1 MIIMRRIIVGL
12 CAVALTSCDAGAGG
26 DRPADAPAGYRGMD
40 GSAATSDVPDDAG
53 VAPAA
58 IAPAGVSPAR
68 TIVVVGTSLTAGYGV
83 GEELAYPAVLQATI
97 DSAGLPFEVVNA
109 GISGET
115 SAGGLRRIDWSLQQ
129 PVDVLILELGANDG
143 LRALDPDAM
152 RANLD
157 AILTRTSERYP
168 DADLLILGME
178 APPNLGQAYA
188 TRFRQVF
195 RDIARKHD
203 AALVPFLLEGV
214 AGNPALNLEDGIHPS
229 PGGHRI
235 IARTVWSELGPI
247 LESRAGAA
255 APR

>member
-1 MIIMRRIIVGL
+1 MIIMRRIILGL
-12 CAVALTSCDAGAGG
+12 CAVALTSCKPGAGG
-26 DRPADAPAGYRGMD
+26 GQPADAPAADAGTQDAASADVAGAAD
-40 GSAATSDVPDDAG
+40 AAAAAT
-53 VAPAA
+53 APVG
-58 IAPAGVSPAR
+58 PALLQ

-143 LRALDPDAM
+143 LRALDPEAM
-152 RANLD
+152 RSNLD
-157 AILTRTSERYP
+157 GILTRTRERYP
-168 DADLLILGME
+168 DVDLLILGME
-178 APPNLGQAYA
+178 APPNLGQAYT

-203 AALVPFLLEGV
+203 AALIPFLLDGV
-214 AGNPALNLEDGIHPS
+214 AGNPALNLDDGIHPS
-229 PGGHRI
+229 PDGHRI
-235 IARTVWSELGPI
+235 IARTVWSALGPI
-247 LESRAGAA
+247 LQARTSAAG
-255 APR
+255 RQ